1 MNLHKPTL
9 NFLICLICLLPF
21 SAALA
26 GPGAHGPNGEHLDS
40 PNGGKTQRSAEPRF
54 ETFTETFELVGHLT
68 ADELSILI
76 DRYDTNEPVLN
87 GTLEVELKGIKAK
100 ASFHADHGD
109 YAVTDTKL
117 LQALAKP
124 GKHALLFTIAAGNDN
139 DLLEATL
146 DVSAHENNPA
156 DHNATGHHSNSA
168 RLISLEPIAM
178 TVIAAMAVILVLLI
192 ITMVGKRRRNK
203 LNRKPA

>member
-9 NFLICLICLLPF
+9 NFLICLLSLLPL
-21 SAALA
+21 SAVLA

-40 PNGGKTQRSAEPRF
+40 PNGGQTQRSAVPRL
-54 ETFTETFELVGHLT
+54 ETFTETFELVAHLN
-68 ADELSILI
+68 ADELSIVI

-87 GTLEVELKGIKAK
+87 GKLEVELNGIKAK

-109 YAVTDTKL
+109 YAVTDAKL

-124 GKHALLFTIAAGNDN
+124 GKHTLLFTVSAGNDN

-146 DVSAHENNPA
+146 NVSAHAPHPA
-156 DHNATGHHSNSA
+156 EHAAGWPHLNGTRITGLVLSV
-168 RLISLEPIAM
+168 L
-178 TVIAAMAVILVLLI
+178 AVIVVIVMFAFL
-192 ITMVGKRRRNK
+192 GKRRRNK
-203 LNRKPA
+203 LNRNPA